1 MVVHGMA
8 NLAAGFELFRGGYF
22 AEAGS
27 VARQLIAQRPADFWA
42 HYLLTI
48 ASAFAGEIPDF
59 EVNLSALENTQQD
72 EHARVYL
79 HYLQAWH
86 ALLAHDT
93 EKALWHY
100 LQIADDAE
108 GWLARSLLK
117 KFRKQ
122 KEIPNPAFHAA
133 DYIVLPA
140 SLPPQ
145 AKKPAQSAAAE
156 NKEAGWL
163 YAPKAKKKLPR
174 VSLANFSWIRLSV
187 ALLIAAAG
195 ASAVF
200 FYRGYQ
206 LQPARPEIPP
216 LQVAD
221 SAAVM
226 PVGKGARVLYTY
238 RTRDAIISDF
248 ERAKK
253 LLGERK
259 VNQSRFILQRLIESN
274 ADFQSR
280 EKARIFLNF
289 LPDLPFAEF
298 NDNILLRDIFAD
310 AKARKGSL
318 ILLAGELRDAVT
330 RSGATTYHL
339 MVREG
344 EREYLVQVYRDGNIT
359 EEKLQSS
366 DKRSHIQVYG
376 RFRGL
381 VGEQKTIYLEAL
393 RVWR

>member
-1 MVVHGMA
+1 MA
-8 NLAAGFELFRGGYF
+8 NLAGGFELFRGGHF

-42 HYLLTI
+42 HYLLTV
-48 ASAFAGEIPDF
+48 ASAFASEIPQF
-59 EVNLSALENTQQD
+59 EVNLSALENAQQD
-72 EHARVYL
+72 ENAGVYL

-86 ALLAHDT
+86 ALLARDT

-100 LQIADDAE
+100 LQIADHAE

-133 DYIVLPA
+133 DYIVLPS

-145 AKKPAQSAAAE
+145 AKKTNPNATGEEKA
-156 NKEAGWL
+156 AGWL
-163 YAPKAKKKLPR
+163 YEPKAKKKLPR
-174 VSLANFSWIRLSV
+174 IRLANFSWARLSL
-187 ALLIAAAG
+187 ALLIAAVG
-195 ASAVF
+195 ASAIL
-200 FYRGYQ
+200 FYRRYQ
-206 LQPARPEIPP
+206 LQPTRPEIPP
-216 LQVAD
+216 LQIAD

-238 RTRDAIISDF
+238 RSRDAIISDF

-259 VNQSRFILQRLIESN
+259 INQSRFILQRLIESN

-289 LPDLPFAEF
+289 IPDLPFAEF
-298 NDNILLRDIFAD
+298 NDNLLLRDLFAD
-310 AKARKGSL
+310 TKARAGSL

-330 RSGATTYHL
+330 RAGATTYHF

-344 EREYLVQVYRDGNIT
+344 EREYLVQAYRDGNLA

-366 DKRSHIQVYG
+366 DKKSHIQVYG

-381 VGEQKTIYLEAL
+381 VGEQKIIYLEIL

>member
-1 MVVHGMA
+1 MDD
-8 NLAAGFELFRGGYF
+8 LAAGFELFRGGHF
-22 AEAGS
+22 AEARS
-27 VARQLIAQRPADFWA
+27 MAQRLIERRPELFWA
-42 HYLLTI
+42 HYLSAI
-48 ASAFAGEIPDF
+48 SSAFAREIGEF
-59 EVNLSALENTQQD
+59 ESSLTALERMPQG
-72 EHARVYL
+72 EGGKVYV

-86 ALLAHDT
+86 ALLARDT

-100 LQIADDAE
+100 LQIADETE
-108 GWLARSLLK
+108 GWLARALIK

-122 KEIPNPAFHAA
+122 QEIANPVYHAA

-145 AKKPAQSAAAE
+145 PKKPAQNATAE
-156 NKEAGWL
+156 TNASGWL
-163 YAPKAKKKLPR
+163 YESRVKKKLPKIR
-174 VSLANFSWIRLSV
+174 LATFSWARLSV
-187 ALLIAAAG
+187 ALLMAAGG
-195 ASAVF
+195 ASAF
-200 FYRGYQ
+200 LLYSRYKNQ
-206 LQPARPEIPP
+206 TARPEIPP

-238 RTRDAIISDF
+238 RSRDAIISDF
-248 ERAKK
+248 EKAKR
-253 LLGERK
+253 LLAEKK

-289 LPDLPFAEF
+289 IPDLPFAEF

-310 AKARKGSL
+310 TRARTGSL
-318 ILLAGELRDAVT
+318 ILLAGELRDAST
-330 RSGATTYHL
+330 RAGATTYHL

-344 EREYLVQVYRDGNIT
+344 EREYLVQAFRDGNLP
-359 EEKLQSS
+359 EEKLETSG
-366 DKRSHIQVYG
+366 KKSHIQIYG

-381 VGEQKTIYLEAL
+381 IGEQKTVYLEAL

>member
-1 MVVHGMA
+1 MA
-8 NLAAGFELFRGGYF
+8 NLAAGFELFRGGHF
-22 AEAGS
+22 TEARS
-27 VARQLIAQRPADFWA
+27 VARQLIAQRPDDFWA
-42 HYLLTI
+42 HYLNTV
-48 ASAFAGEIPDF
+48 ASAFSSEIPEF
-59 EVNLSALENTQQD
+59 EVNLSALENAQQND
-72 EHARVYL
+72 QGQVYL

-86 ALLAHDT
+86 ALLARDT

-108 GWLARSLLK
+108 GWLARALIK

-122 KEIPNPAFHAA
+122 KEIANPAYHAA

-145 AKKPAQSAAAE
+145 AKKPAQNAAE
-156 NKEAGWL
+156 EKKAAGWL
-163 YAPKAKKKLPR
+163 YEPKVKKKLPR
-174 VSLANFSWIRLSV
+174 VRLATFSWARLSV
-187 ALLIAAAG
+187 ALLIAAGG
-195 ASAVF
+195 ASAF
-200 FYRGYQ
+200 LLYSRYKQ
-206 LQPARPEIPP
+206 QPVRPEIPA

-238 RTRDAIISDF
+238 RSRDAIITDF
-248 ERAKK
+248 EKAKQ

-280 EKARIFLNF
+280 EKSRIFLNF
-289 LPDLPFAEF
+289 IPDLPFAEF

-310 AKARKGSL
+310 TKARMGSL
-318 ILLAGELRDAVT
+318 ILLAGELRDAAT
-330 RSGATTYHL
+330 RSGATTYHF

-344 EREYLVQVYRDGNIT
+344 EREYLVQAFRDGNLP

-366 DKRSHIQVYG
+366 DKKSHIQIYG

-393 RVWR
+393 RVWK

>member
-1 MVVHGMA
+1 MA
-8 NLAAGFELFRGGYF
+8 NLAAGFELFRGGHF

-27 VARQLIAQRPADFWA
+27 VARQLIAERPADFWA
-42 HYLLTI
+42 HYLLTV
-48 ASAFAGEIPDF
+48 ASAFAREIPQF
-59 EVNLSALENTQQD
+59 EMSLSALENAQQD
-72 EHARVYL
+72 GHARIYL

-86 ALLAHDT
+86 ALLARDT

-108 GWLARSLLK
+108 GWLARSLIK

-145 AKKPAQSAAAE
+145 STKPVQNAAE
-156 NKEAGWL
+156 ETKVAGWV
-163 YAPKAKKKLPR
+163 YEPRKKKKLPLIR
-174 VSLANFSWIRLSV
+174 LAKFSWARLSV
-187 ALLIAAAG
+187 ALLMATVGAAAILL
-195 ASAVF
+195 
-200 FYRGYQ
+200 YRHYS
-206 LQPARPEIPP
+206 LQPAKPEIPP

-226 PVGKGARVLYTY
+226 PVGKGARVLYSY
-238 RTRDAIISDF
+238 RSRDAIISDF
-248 ERAKK
+248 EKAKK

-259 VNQSRFILQRLIESN
+259 VNQCRFVLQRLIESN

-280 EKARIFLNF
+280 EKARIFLSF
-289 LPDLPFAEF
+289 IPDLPFAEF
-298 NDNILLRDIFAD
+298 NDNILLRDLFSD
-310 AKARKGSL
+310 TKARTGSL
-318 ILLAGELRDAVT
+318 ILLSGELRDAAT
-330 RSGATTYHL
+330 RSGATTYHF

-344 EREYLVQVYRDGNIT
+344 EREYLVQAYRDGSLP
-359 EEKLQSS
+359 EEKLQTS
-366 DKRSHIQVYG
+366 DSKSHIQIYG

-381 VGEQKTIYLEAL
+381 VGEQKTVYLEAL